1 MSSTGQQTQRKNDP
15 GPGGRLQ
22 PADKRPGEAKAP
34 GPGKMPP
41 GRTWLWLLGI
51 LLANYLLVR
60 LLFPSPGAPVTVP
73 YTLFKEEVSKGN
85 VEAIYSQG
93 DSITGRFKAPVTY
106 PPEAEK
112 AALPSGAPPTADKKG
127 AAPSAEPQTKSDRG
141 APARAEPK
149 TSRNFAT
156 TLPTFVGPGLEAF
169 LIDHGVEISAKPIE
183 EGGNPLTTLLF
194 GFGPALLFIGF
205 YVWMFRR
212 AAKQGGAMGGGLFG
226 IGKSTARRY
235 DQEKDTKVTF
245 DDIAGIDEAENE
257 LVEIVDFLRDPPKY
271 TRLGG
276 TAPKGVLLVGAPGTG
291 KTLLA
296 RAVAG
301 EAKVPFFS
309 MSGSEFVE
317 MIVGVGAARVR
328 DLFKQARENA
338 PAIIFID
345 ELDAIGRARGQIV
358 IGGSSEQEQ
367 TLNQILTEMDGFSSR
382 EGIIV
387 LAATNQPD
395 VLDKALLRP
404 GRFDRRV
411 VVNLPD
417 KTGREA
423 ILKIHTRNVPLANDA
438 SLAEIAATTPG
449 FSGADLKN
457 LVNEAALLAARR
469 GQSEVKKKDFLDSLE
484 KIVLGPER
492 PLLLSRTDKERIAYH
507 EGGHAIL
514 GLVVPGADP
523 VNRVTIVPRGQALGV
538 TYQRP
543 DSDRYNYP
551 EAYLRAKIVGMLGGR
566 AAEEIVYGTKTT
578 GAESDIEQA
587 TGLARR
593 MVTHWGM
600 SDRLGL
606 VQLAPRENPYLG
618 APNGYAGAKPFSE
631 RTAEAIDAEVQK
643 IIGES
648 HEEAKRLL
656 NAYRKQLDALAAAL
670 VARET
675 LNEQEILEVTGLP
688 PAPPLDTGML
698 PVHDTDGENAGV
710 SREVLASRI
719 AKA

>member
-1 MSSTGQQTQRKNDP
+1 MKRDDNPPSSKPVPPPNNRQGAPKSPEQTKLPPRK
-15 GPGGRLQ
+15 
-22 PADKRPGEAKAP
+22 A
-34 GPGKMPP
+34 
-41 GRTWLWLLGI
+41 WLLFVII
-51 LLANYLLVR
+51 LFANYLVMKV
-60 LLFPSPGAPVTVP
+60 FFPGADTPITVP
-73 YTLFKEEVSKGN
+73 YTVFKQEVAKGN
-85 VEAIYSQG
+85 VKSIYSQG
-93 DSITGRFKAPVTY
+93 ANIEGRFAAPVTW
-106 PPEAEK
+106 P
-112 AALPSGAPPTADKKG
+112 PPTGKDTEQRPASL
-127 AAPSAEPQTKSDRG
+127 AQTPSRTAPTF
-141 APARAEPK
+141 
-149 TSRNFAT
+149 TT
-156 TLPTFVGPGLEAF
+156 TLPAFVDSGLEQF
-169 LIDHGVEISAKPIE
+169 LIDNKVEISAVPIQN
-183 EGGNPLTTLLF
+183 GSAWATFLY
-194 GFGPALLFIGF
+194 GFGPALLLIGF
-205 YVWMFRR
+205 YVWLYRR
-212 AAKQGGAMGGGLFG
+212 AAQQSGGMGGSLFG
-226 IGKSTARRY
+226 IGKSKARRY
-235 DQEKDTKVTF
+235 DQEQDARITF
-245 DDIAGIDEAENE
+245 DDVAGIDEAENE
-257 LVEIVDFLRDPPKY
+257 LVEVVDFLKDPGKY

-276 TAPKGVLLVGAPGTG
+276 AAPKGVLLIGAPGTG

-301 EAKVPFFS
+301 EAGVPFFS
-309 MSGSEFVE
+309 MSAAEFVE

-328 DLFKQARENA
+328 DLFKQAREHA

-345 ELDAIGRARGQIV
+345 ELDSIGRARGQIA

-417 KTGREA
+417 KNGREA
-423 ILKIHTRNVPLANDA
+423 ILKVHTRTVPLAKDA
-438 SLAEIAATTPG
+438 SLEELAAATPG

-457 LVNEAALLAARR
+457 LANEAALLAARR
-469 GQSEVKKKDFLDSLE
+469 EQNDVCQKDFLDALE

-492 PLLLSRTDKERIAYH
+492 PLLLSLADKERIAYH

-551 EAYLRAKIVGMLGGR
+551 EAYLRARIVGMLGGR

-593 MVTHWGM
+593 MVTRWGM
-600 SDRLGL
+600 SERLGL
-606 VQLAPRENPYLG
+606 VQLAPRENPYLSG
-618 APNGYAGAKPFSE
+618 PDGYAGARQFSE
-631 RTAEAIDAEVQK
+631 ETAEAIDAELLK
-643 IIGES
+643 IINES
-648 HEEAKRLL
+648 HEQAKRLL
-656 NAYRKQLDALAAAL
+656 AAHRKQLDALAEAL

-688 PAPPLDTGML
+688 PAPPLETRML
-698 PVHDTDGENAGV
+698 PTNGDGSARPPI
-710 SREVLASRI
+710 S
-719 AKA
+719 

>member
-1 MSSTGQQTQRKNDP
+1 MSPTGQQ
-15 GPGGRLQ
+15 GGRKSGSA
-22 PADKRPGEAKAP
+22 PAPTRPGSAKGAAP
-34 GPGKMPP
+34 AKMPP
-41 GRTWLWLLGI
+41 RKIWLWFLLI
-51 LLANYLLVR
+51 LLANFLLSR
-60 LLFPSPGAPVTVP
+60 FLMPGPEAPVTVP
-73 YTLFKEEVSKGN
+73 YTLFKEEVGKGN
-85 VEAIYSQG
+85 VQAISSQG
-93 DSITGRFKAPVTY
+93 DTIIGRFKAPVTY
-106 PPEAEK
+106 PPAGEK
-112 AALPSGAPPTADKKG
+112 S
-127 AAPSAEPQTKSDRG
+127 AAPKGESPATSAPG
-141 APARAEPK
+141 ATAPEAPK
-149 TSRNFAT
+149 KVSAFTT
-156 TLPTFVGPGLEAF
+156 TLPSFADPGLEGF
-169 LIDHGVEISAKPIE
+169 LIGHGVEISAKPIH
-183 EGGNPLTTLLF
+183 EGASPWSTLLF

-205 YVWMFRR
+205 YFWMFRR
-212 AAKQGGAMGGGLFG
+212 AQQGGGLGGGLMG
-226 IGKSTARRY
+226 IGKSRARRY
-235 DQEKDTKVTF
+235 DQEQDTKVTF
-245 DDIAGIDEAENE
+245 DDVAGIDEAENE
-257 LVEIVDFLRDPPKY
+257 LLEIVDFLKDPPKY

-296 RAVAG
+296 KAVAG
-301 EAKVPFFS
+301 EAGVPFFS

-328 DLFKQARENA
+328 DLFKQAREQA

-345 ELDAIGRARGQIV
+345 ELDAIGRARGQVV

-417 KTGREA
+417 KIGREA
-423 ILKIHTRNVPLANDA
+423 ILKVHTRPVPLASDV
-438 SLAEIAATTPG
+438 SLGDLAATTPG
-449 FSGADLKN
+449 FSGADLRN

-469 GQSEVKKKDFLDSLE
+469 GENEVHHKDFLDSLE

-492 PLLLSRTDKERIAYH
+492 PLLLSRADKERIAYH
-507 EGGHAIL
+507 EGGHTIL

-551 EAYLRAKIVGMLGGR
+551 EAYLRGRIVGALGGR

-587 TGLARR
+587 TNLARR
-593 MVTHWGM
+593 MVTRWGM
-600 SDRLGL
+600 SERVGL

-618 APNGYAGAKPFSE
+618 GSGGYSGEKPFSE
-631 RTAEAIDAEVQK
+631 ATAEAIDAEVLK
-643 IIGES
+643 IINES
-648 HEEAKRLL
+648 HDEARRLL
-656 NAYRKQLDALAAAL
+656 SAHRKQLDALAEAL

-675 LNEQEILEVTGLP
+675 LNEQEILAVTGLP
-688 PAPPLDTGML
+688 SAPALETGIL
-698 PVHDTDGENAGV
+698 RAAATWGP
-710 SREVLASRI
+710 RE
-719 AKA
+719 

>member
-1 MSSTGQQTQRKNDP
+1 
-15 GPGGRLQ
+15 
-22 PADKRPGEAKAP
+22 
-34 GPGKMPP
+34 MPP
-41 GRTWLWLLGI
+41 GKTWLWLLGV
-51 LLANYLLVR
+51 LLANYLVVR
-60 LLFPSPGAPVTVP
+60 FLLPGPEAPVAVP
-73 YTLFKEEVSKGN
+73 YTLFKEQVGKSN

-93 DSITGRFKAPVTY
+93 ESITGRFKAPVTY
-106 PPEAEK
+106 PPATEK
-112 AALPSGAPPTADKKG
+112 SAAPGGAIQKPSAPG
-127 AAPSAEPQTKSDRG
+127 AAPA
-141 APARAEPK
+141 AAPK
-149 TSRNFAT
+149 TASNFTT
-156 TLPTFVGPGLEAF
+156 TLPSFVDPGLEAF
-169 LIDHGVEISAKPIE
+169 LIENGVEISAKPIE
-183 EGGNPLTTLLF
+183 EGGGPLSTLLF

-205 YVWMFRR
+205 YIWMFRR
-212 AAKQGGAMGGGLFG
+212 AAQQGGGIGGLMG
-226 IGKSTARRY
+226 IGKSKARRY

-245 DDIAGIDEAENE
+245 NDVAGIDEAENE

-296 RAVAG
+296 KAVAG
-301 EAKVPFFS
+301 EAGVPFFS
-309 MSGSEFVE
+309 MSAAEFVE

-328 DLFKQARENA
+328 DLFKQAREQA
-338 PAIIFID
+338 PAIVFID
-345 ELDAIGRARGQIV
+345 ELDAIGRARGQMA

-387 LAATNQPD
+387 LAATNQPE

-417 KTGREA
+417 KTGRDA
-423 ILKIHTRNVPLANDA
+423 ILKVHTRSVPLANDVI
-438 SLAEIAATTPG
+438 LAELAAATPG

-469 GQSEVKKKDFLDSLE
+469 EQKDVRHKDFLDALE

-492 PLLLSRTDKERIAYH
+492 PLLLGRADKERIAYH

-551 EAYLRAKIVGMLGGR
+551 EAYLRARIVGMLGGR

-593 MVTHWGM
+593 MVTRWGM
-600 SDRLGL
+600 SERLGL
-606 VQLAPRENPYLG
+606 VQLAPRENPYLNG
-618 APNGYAGAKPFSE
+618 SGGYAGARPFSE
-631 RTAEAIDAEVQK
+631 ETAEAIDAEVLK

-656 NAYRKQLDALAAAL
+656 SAHRRQLDALVNAL
-670 VARET
+670 LERET
-675 LNEQEILEVTGLP
+675 LNEQEILEVTGLSRA
-688 PAPPLDTGML
+688 PALETGML
-698 PVHDTDGENAGV
+698 PVSNGDGSARRP
-710 SREVLASRI
+710 S
-719 AKA
+719 

>member
-1 MSSTGQQTQRKNDP
+1 MSSMGQQTRGNSDSTPAGRVPPTDSQP
-15 GPGGRLQ
+15 G
-22 PADKRPGEAKAP
+22 AP
-34 GPGKMPP
+34 RGIGQAKMPP
-41 GRTWLWLLGI
+41 GRSWLWFVLI

-60 LLFPSPGAPVTVP
+60 LLMPSPDAPVTVP
-73 YTLFKEEVSKGN
+73 YTLFKEEVGKGN
-85 VEAIYSQG
+85 VEAIYSRG
-93 DSITGRFKAPVTY
+93 ETITGRFTAPVTY
-106 PPEAEK
+106 PPAGEQ
-112 AALPSGAPPTADKKG
+112 G
-127 AAPSAEPQTKSDRG
+127 AAPTGNPQPAGEQGAGPSGEPQPASERG
-141 APARAEPK
+141 AARRGPPK
-149 TSRNFAT
+149 TVKTFTT
-156 TLPTFVGPGLEAF
+156 TLPSFVDPGLEAF
-169 LIDHGVEISAKPIE
+169 LIDNGVEISAEPIR
-183 EGGNPLTTLLF
+183 EGGSPWLTFLLA
-194 GFGPALLFIGF
+194 FGPALLFIGL
-205 YVWMFRR
+205 YVWLFRR
-212 AAKQGGAMGGGLFG
+212 AAQQGGGLGGGLMG
-226 IGKSTARRY
+226 IGRSRARRY
-235 DQEKDTKVTF
+235 DQERDAKVTF
-245 DDIAGIDEAENE
+245 DDVAGIDEAENE

-296 RAVAG
+296 KAVAG
-301 EAKVPFFS
+301 EAGVPFFS

-328 DLFKQARENA
+328 DLFKQAREHA

-345 ELDAIGRARGQIV
+345 ELDAIGRARGQMA

-423 ILKIHTRNVPLANDA
+423 ILKVHTRNVPLAPDA
-438 SLAEIAATTPG
+438 SLEELAAATPG
-449 FSGADLKN
+449 LSGAELKN

-469 GQSEVKKKDFLDSLE
+469 EQDEVRHKDFFDALE

-492 PLLLSRTDKERIAYH
+492 PLVMSHTERERIAYH

-523 VNRVTIVPRGQALGV
+523 VHRVTIVPRGHALGV

-551 EAYLRAKIVGMLGGR
+551 EGYLRARIIGMLGGR

-578 GAESDIEQA
+578 GAENDIEQA
-587 TGLARR
+587 TALARR
-593 MVTHWGM
+593 MVTRWGM
-600 SDRLGL
+600 SERLGT
-606 VQLAPRENPYLG
+606 VQLAPRENPYLS
-618 APNGYAGAKPFSE
+618 APNGYASAKPFSE
-631 RTAEAIDAEVQK
+631 ATAEAIDAEVLK

-648 HEEAKRLL
+648 HDEAKRLL
-656 NAYRKQLDALAAAL
+656 SAHRKQLDALVDAL
-670 VARET
+670 LSRET

-688 PAPPLDTGML
+688 PAPALGT
-698 PVHDTDGENAGV
+698 GV
-710 SREVLASRI
+710 SPVPDAGSRGASRNGL
-719 AKA
+719 

>member
-1 MSSTGQQTQRKNDP
+1 MSPTA
-15 GPGGRLQ
+15 Q
-22 PADKRPGEAKAP
+22 PAGRKSDSAKGAAP
-34 GPGKMPP
+34 AKLPP
-41 GRTWLWLLGI
+41 RKTWLWFLLI
-51 LLANYLLVR
+51 LLANFLVSR
-60 LLFPSPGAPVTVP
+60 FLMPGPEAPVTVP
-73 YTLFKEEVSKGN
+73 YTLFKEEVGKGN
-85 VEAIYSQG
+85 VQAIYSQG
-93 DSITGRFKAPVTY
+93 DTITGRFKAPVTY
-106 PPEAEK
+106 PSAVDKSATPK
-112 AALPSGAPPTADKKG
+112 ADS
-127 AAPSAEPQTKSDRG
+127 AAPSAPAT
-141 APARAEPK
+141 APEAPK
-149 TSRNFAT
+149 KVSEFT
-156 TLPTFVGPGLEAF
+156 TTVPSFVDPGLEGF
-169 LIDHGVEISAKPIE
+169 LIGHGVEISAKPIR
-183 EGGNPLTTLLF
+183 EGGSPWTTLLF
-194 GFGPALLFIGF
+194 GFGPAVLLIGF

-212 AAKQGGAMGGGLFG
+212 AQQGGGLGGGLMG
-226 IGKSTARRY
+226 IGKSKARRY
-235 DQEKDTKVTF
+235 DQEQDTKVTF
-245 DDIAGIDEAENE
+245 DDVAGIDEAEAE
-257 LVEIVDFLRDPPKY
+257 LVEIVDFLKDPPKY

-296 RAVAG
+296 KAVAG
-301 EAKVPFFS
+301 EAGVPFFS

-328 DLFKQARENA
+328 DLFKQAREHA

-345 ELDAIGRARGQIV
+345 ELDAIGRARGQVV

-417 KTGREA
+417 KVGREA
-423 ILKIHTRNVPLANDA
+423 ILKVHTRNVPLASDV
-438 SLAEIAATTPG
+438 SLADLAATTPG
-449 FSGADLKN
+449 FSGADLRN
-457 LVNEAALLAARR
+457 LVNEAALLGARR
-469 GQSEVKKKDFLDSLE
+469 GGNEVHHKDFLDSLE

-492 PLLLSRTDKERIAYH
+492 PLLLSRADKERIAYH
-507 EGGHAIL
+507 EGGHTIL

-551 EAYLRAKIVGMLGGR
+551 EAYLRGKIVGALGGR

-587 TGLARR
+587 TALARR
-593 MVTHWGM
+593 MVTRWGM
-600 SDRLGL
+600 SERVGL

-618 APNGYAGAKPFSE
+618 GSGGYTGEKPFSE
-631 RTAEAIDAEVQK
+631 ATAEAIDAEVLR
-643 IIGES
+643 IINES
-648 HEEAKRLL
+648 HDEARRLL
-656 NAYRKQLDALAAAL
+656 STHRKQLDALAEAL

-688 PAPPLDTGML
+688 PAPALETGIL
-698 PVHDTDGENAGV
+698 GSAVATSSPTPK
-710 SREVLASRI
+710 S
-719 AKA
+719 

>member
-1 MSSTGQQTQRKNDP
+1 
-15 GPGGRLQ
+15 
-22 PADKRPGEAKAP
+22 
-34 GPGKMPP
+34 
-41 GRTWLWLLGI
+41 
-51 LLANYLLVR
+51 
-60 LLFPSPGAPVTVP
+60 
-73 YTLFKEEVSKGN
+73 
-85 VEAIYSQG
+85 
-93 DSITGRFKAPVTY
+93 
-106 PPEAEK
+106 
-112 AALPSGAPPTADKKG
+112 
-127 AAPSAEPQTKSDRG
+127 
-141 APARAEPK
+141 
-149 TSRNFAT
+149 
-156 TLPTFVGPGLEAF
+156 
-169 LIDHGVEISAKPIE
+169 
-183 EGGNPLTTLLF
+183 
-194 GFGPALLFIGF
+194 
-205 YVWMFRR
+205 MFRR
-212 AAKQGGAMGGGLFG
+212 AAQQGGGLGGGLMG
-226 IGKSTARRY
+226 IGKSKARRY
-235 DQEKDTKVTF
+235 DQEKDTRVTF
-245 DDIAGIDEAENE
+245 DDVAGIDEAENE

-276 TAPKGVLLVGAPGTG
+276 AAPKGVLLIGAPGTG

-296 RAVAG
+296 KAVAG
-301 EAKVPFFS
+301 EAGVPFFS
-309 MSGSEFVE
+309 MSAAEFVE

-328 DLFKQARENA
+328 DLFKQAREHA
-338 PAIIFID
+338 PAIVFID
-345 ELDAIGRARGQIV
+345 ELDAIGRARGQV
-358 IGGSSEQEQ
+358 AIGGSSEQEQ

-417 KTGREA
+417 KIGREA
-423 ILKIHTRNVPLANDA
+423 ILKVHTRSVPLAKDSN
-438 SLAEIAATTPG
+438 LAEVAAATPG

-469 GQSEVKKKDFLDSLE
+469 GQNEVRHKDFLDALE

-492 PLLLSRTDKERIAYH
+492 PLLLSHADKQRIAYH

-551 EAYLRAKIVGMLGGR
+551 EAYLRARIVGMLGGR

-593 MVTHWGM
+593 MVTRWGM
-600 SDRLGL
+600 SERLGL
-606 VQLAPRENPYLG
+606 VQLAPRENPYLSG
-618 APNGYAGAKPFSE
+618 PNGYAGARPFSDE
-631 RTAEAIDAEVQK
+631 TAEAIDAEVLK

-648 HEEAKRLL
+648 HAEAKRLL
-656 NAYRKQLDALAAAL
+656 AVHRKQLDALAEAL

-688 PAPPLDTGML
+688 RAPALETGVL
-698 PVHDTDGENAGV
+698 PIGNGDGGRAGH
-710 SREVLASRI
+710 AS
-719 AKA
+719 

>member
-1 MSSTGQQTQRKNDP
+1 MSPTGQAKTRASIFAPGSRP
-15 GPGGRLQ
+15 GPVRRAAGRSATGQ
-22 PADKRPGEAKAP
+22 GPAQAKI
-34 GPGKMPP
+34 PP
-41 GRTWLWLLGI
+41 RRTWPWFVLI
-51 LLANYLLVR
+51 LLANFLLIR
-60 LLFPSPGAPVTVP
+60 QMKPGAEPSITVP
-73 YTLFKEEVSKGN
+73 YTLFKEEVGKGN
-85 VEAIYSQG
+85 VEAIYSRG
-93 DSITGRFKAPVTY
+93 DTLTGRFKAPITW
-106 PPEAEK
+106 PPPGEK
-112 AALPSGAPPTADKKG
+112 DTFPKP
-127 AAPSAEPQTKSDRG
+127 ERG
-141 APARAEPK
+141 APQTARSF
-149 TSRNFAT
+149 TT
-156 TLPTFVGPGLEAF
+156 TLPAFVDRGLEKF
-169 LIDHGVEISAKPIE
+169 LIDNHVEISARPTE
-183 EGGNPLTTLLF
+183 EESNPLLTLLF
-194 GFGPALLFIGF
+194 GFGPALLFIGL

-212 AAKQGGAMGGGLFG
+212 AARQGGGIGGLMG
-226 IGKSTARRY
+226 IGKSQARRY
-235 DQEKDTKVTF
+235 DQETDSKVTF
-245 DDIAGIDEAENE
+245 DDVAGIDEAENE
-257 LVEIVDFLRDPPKY
+257 LVEIVDFLKDPQKY

-276 TAPKGVLLVGAPGTG
+276 TAPKGVLLIGAPGTG

-301 EAKVPFFS
+301 EAGVPFFS
-309 MSGSEFVE
+309 MSAAEFVE

-338 PAIIFID
+338 PAIVFID
-345 ELDAIGRARGQIV
+345 ELDAIGRARGQLA

-367 TLNQILTEMDGFSSR
+367 TLNQILTEMDGFSGR

-423 ILKIHTRNVPLANDA
+423 ILKVHTRTVPVSSDVGLAA
-438 SLAEIAATTPG
+438 IAAATPG
-449 FSGADLKN
+449 FSGADLRN

-469 GQSEVKKKDFLDSLE
+469 EQNQVGEKDFLDALE

-492 PLLLSRTDKERIAYH
+492 PLLLSRADKERIAYH

-543 DSDRYNYP
+543 DIERYNYP
-551 EAYLRAKIVGMLGGR
+551 EAYLRARIVGMVGGR
-566 AAEEIVYGTKTT
+566 AAEEIVYGTRTT

-587 TGLARR
+587 TALARQ
-593 MVTHWGM
+593 MVTRWGM
-600 SDRLGL
+600 SEQLGL
-606 VQLAPRENPYLG
+606 VQLAPRENPYLN
-618 APNGYAGAKPFSE
+618 AQPGYAGGRPFSE
-631 RTAEAIDAEVQK
+631 ETARTIDAEVLR

-648 HEEAKRLL
+648 HEEARRLL
-656 NAYRKQLDALAAAL
+656 TAHREQLDALAEAL

-688 PAPPLDTGML
+688 AAPPLETRMS
-698 PVHDTDGENAGV
+698 P
-710 SREVLASRI
+710 SLA
-719 AKA
+719 ANGGGAAPA